1 MYSPLK
7 YLLVVILL
15 FCFSSF
21 SHAADLT
28 REIGLNIDKSSEPE
42 NFFEVGL
49 GLNAFNRSMINV
61 DDKEDL
67 DIGITIIGSYNWY
80 NFFVDFANQAPDSLV
95 FGYTAYNKENWSFDV
110 IFTGPGSGLR
120 KKDNQVNFEGIDERD
135 VNTMLGGRLTGYIG
149 ENVVQLTL
157 KQGLTSRNGGA
168 VASALI
174 GRNWQIRN
182 LNFHSIFAL
191 SFRQAKLNDYYYGVS
206 KEEAARTNFAAYDG
220 KSSLNFDS
228 SLGLTYPISENVL
241 LRAEVFFGS
250 EFGYNES
257 PLFSKQQ
264 DFYTGISSSIS
275 YVF

>member
-1 MYSPLK
+1 
-7 YLLVVILL
+7 
-15 FCFSSF
+15 
-21 SHAADLT
+21 
-28 REIGLNIDKSSEPE
+28 
-42 NFFEVGL
+42 
-49 GLNAFNRSMINV
+49 MI
-61 DDKEDL
+61 
-67 DIGITIIGSYNWY
+67 
-80 NFFVDFANQAPDSLV
+80 
-95 FGYTAYNKENWSFDV
+95 
-110 IFTGPGSGLR
+110 
-120 KKDNQVNFEGIDERD
+120 
-135 VNTMLGGRLTGYIG
+135 GGRLTGYIG

-206 KEEAARTNFAAYDG
+206 EEEAARTNFAAYDG

-228 SLGLTYPISENVL
+228 SIGLTYPISENVL

>member
-7 YLLVVILL
+7 HLLVVVLL
-15 FCFSSF
+15 FCFSPVNY
-21 SHAADLT
+21 AADLK
-28 REIGLNIDKSSEPE
+28 REIGLNIDQSSESE

-49 GLNAFNRSMINV
+49 GLNAFNRAMISI

-67 DIGITIIGSYNWY
+67 DIVITLIGSYNWH
-80 NFFVDFANQAPDSLV
+80 NFFVDLGNQSPDSIV
-95 FGYTAYNKENWSFDV
+95 FGYTAYNTENWSFDV
-110 IFTGPGSGLR
+110 IFTGPGSGLIN
-120 KKDNQVNFEGIDERD
+120 KDNQVNYEGIDERD
-135 VNTMLGGRLTGYIG
+135 VNTMLGGRLTGYLG
-149 ENVVQLTL
+149 ESVVQLTA
-157 KQGLTSRNGGA
+157 KHGLTSSNSGI

-174 GRNWQIRN
+174 GRNWQVRN
-182 LNFHSIFAL
+182 LNFHGIFAL
-191 SFRQAKLNDYYYGVS
+191 SFRQAQLNDYYYGVS
-206 KEEAARTNFAAYDG
+206 EEEAARTNFAAYDG

-228 SLGLTYPISENVL
+228 SLGLTYPISENLL
-241 LRAEVFFGS
+241 LRTEVFFGS